1 MLAGPAYL
9 TRCLQA
15 LLFQTNVQ
23 DIEIIVPCDERISDV
38 PVLQKKFPAVWFLTI
53 GGHRTFAELRALG
66 VGKARGAI
74 IALTEDHCTP
84 NPDWCDRILHV
95 HAAPHAAVGGAV
107 EKVAPDTPL
116 NWALYLADYGRY
128 MNPRAEGLSSE
139 LTDCNVSYK
148 SAALHAFA
156 DVWQSEF
163 HEPIVHG
170 KLRARGDDLWF
181 SPDMIVHQQRS
192 MRLGQA
198 LRDRYAFGRL
208 FGSGRGSAVS
218 LPRRLL
224 HAAICILLPLLLV
237 ERVAQHVFGRQ
248 RHVGAFV
255 KSFPAL
261 ILLNSAW
268 AWGECLGYLTGRPE
282 VSLTPVRSA
291 DPRPQESAAT

>member
-148 SAALHAFA
+148 SAALHAIA

-163 HEPIVHG
+163 HEPAVHDA
-170 KLRARGDDLWF
+170 LRKRGEALWF
-181 SPDMIVHQQRS
+181 SPNIIVQQQRS
-192 MRLGQA
+192 MSLREA
-198 LRDRYAFGRL
+198 IRDRYIFGRL
-208 FGSGRGSAVS
+208 FGSGRAIAAPV
-218 LPRRLL
+218 LRRLFY
-224 HAAICILLPLLLV
+224 AALGILLPALLTG
-237 ERVAQHVFGRQ
+237 RVAQQVFRRR
-248 RHVGAFV
+248 RHIGAFL
-255 KSFPAL
+255 SSLPAL
-261 ILLNSAW
+261 IVLNLAW
-268 AWGECLGYLTGRPE
+268 AWGEFLGYLTARAE
-282 VSLTPVRSA
+282 ISLKPSRSTES
-291 DPRPQESAAT
+291 RPQESSAA